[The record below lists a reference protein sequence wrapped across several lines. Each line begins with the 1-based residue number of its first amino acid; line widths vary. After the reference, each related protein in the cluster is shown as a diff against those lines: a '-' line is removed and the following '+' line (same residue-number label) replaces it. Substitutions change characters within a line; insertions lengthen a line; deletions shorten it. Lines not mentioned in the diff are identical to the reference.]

1 MEVSKVVELIAQ
13 RRNEKGYTYENMADE
28 LNITSSAYRKIETGD
43 TKLTLDRLFKISEIL
58 DSPFT
63 DFLDI
68 DKDILNQH
76 NHDNETVYQQKIENF
91 YQENK
96 EIYEQLIHAKNEQ
109 IELLKE
115 QLKTYSKS

>member
-1 MEVSKVVELIAQ
+1 
-13 RRNEKGYTYENMADE
+13 MADE
-28 LNITSSAYRKIETGD
+28 LNITSTAYRKIETGE
-43 TKLTLDRLFKISEIL
+43 TKLSLERLFKISEIL

-68 DKDILNQH
+68 DKDVLTQH

-96 EIYEQLIHAKNEQ
+96 EIYEQLIASKNEQ
-109 IELLKE
+109 IKLLQE
-115 QLKTYSKS
+115 QVEFYKKR